1 MFKRCERRRI
11 QKLMKKEKDVV
22 MYRKYQAIHLHMN
35 GETKKRIAEIV
46 GLERKTIGRY
56 IQTYIKVGIEGLFPK
71 KPPGRPC
78 RLTKIQEQEMYVM
91 ICANTPDEVGFDG
104 VKNWT
109 VKLAIEWILQN
120 YGIRYTV
127 SGMHNLFHRL
137 NLSYTRPTYVLAKA
151 DPEKQ
156 VQFMADFE
164 DIKKTH

>member
-1 MFKRCERRRI
+1 M
-11 QKLMKKEKDVV
+11 QKEKSVV

-46 GLERKTIGRY
+46 GLERKTISRY
-56 IQTYIKVGIEGLFPK
+56 VQAYTKAGIEGLFPK

-78 RLTKIQEQEMYVM
+78 QLDKIQEQELYTM

-109 VKLAIEWILQN
+109 VKLAIEWVFQK
-120 YGIRYTV
+120 YGIRYAV
-127 SGMHNLFHRL
+127 SGMHNLFQRL

-156 VQFMADFE
+156 EQFMIDFE
-164 DIKKTH
+164 GVKKALGWQHRPHFV